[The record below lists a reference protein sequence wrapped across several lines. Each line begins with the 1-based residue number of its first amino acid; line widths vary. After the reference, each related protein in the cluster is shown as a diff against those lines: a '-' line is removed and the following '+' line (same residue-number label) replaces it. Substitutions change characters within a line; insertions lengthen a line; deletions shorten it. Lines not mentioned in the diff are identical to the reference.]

1 MNKKMR
7 EIRAQIEAKNEEA
20 IKFYDAKELEK
31 AESALAEIEDLERE
45 YKIAEKLFKTEKE
58 TVDDN
63 VVTQVKVNDKMKK
76 FADSIR
82 KIRNTMSEGTG
93 TEGGY
98 TVPEDVR
105 TDIEKL
111 REAKFNL
118 AQLVSVEKVSTM
130 SGKRTYKKRSSQ
142 TGFSKV
148 GEGNVI
154 GVKNTPQFDRL
165 SYEIGKYA
173 GILPVTNELLEDSD
187 ANIYNLLTEWIADES
202 RVTRNKLIIEKIK
215 EKAKTALTSLDDI
228 KKALNVT
235 LGQAF
240 KSTSRIV
247 TNDDGLQYLDTLKDE
262 EGKYLLQPNP
272 SNPMKLVLAAGA
284 TSIPVEVVPNADL
297 TSETVYTASTDAT
310 VQEGKTYYTRSGS
323 EGSYVYT
330 VVAEPTGNPS
340 SSSYYEI
347 TAYQIPVVIGDL
359 KEGIKL
365 FDRDLLNILA
375 SNTAAA
381 GDLNAFE
388 EDLTLYRAI
397 EREDVQTRD
406 ANAFVNGYI
415 EISNVASI

>member
-7 EIRAQIEAKNEEA
+7 EIRAQIEAKHEEA

-31 AESALAEIEDLERE
+31 AESKLAEIEDLERE

-58 TVDDN
+58 VVDDN
-63 VVTQVKVNDKMKK
+63 VVVKVKENEKVKN
-76 FADSIR
+76 FANAIR
-82 KIRNTMSEGTG
+82 SVRNMNEGTG

-98 TVPEDVR
+98 TVPEDVS
-105 TDIEKL
+105 TDIERL

-118 AQLVSVEKVSTM
+118 AQLVSVETVSTM

-148 GEGNVI
+148 GEGNAI
-154 GVKNTPQFDRL
+154 GTKNTPQFDRI

-187 ANIYNLLTEWIADES
+187 ANIYSLLIEWIADES
-202 RVTRNKLIIEKIK
+202 RVTRNKLIIEEIMT
-215 EKAKTALTSLDDI
+215 KTKTELTGLDDI
-228 KKALNVT
+228 KKVLNVT

-240 KSTSRIV
+240 KSTSKIV
-247 TNDDGLQYLDTLKDE
+247 TNDDGLQYLDTLKDSD
-262 EGKYLLQPNP
+262 GNYLLQPSP
-272 SNPMKLVLAAGA
+272 SDPMNLVLAAGA
-284 TSIPVEVVPNADL
+284 TVVPIRVVPNADL
-297 TSETVYTASTDAT
+297 ASETVYTASTDQT
-310 VQEGKTYYTRSGS
+310 VTAGKTYYTRSGS

-340 SSSYYEI
+340 SSSYYEV
-347 TAYQIPVVIGDL
+347 TASQIPVIIGDL

-365 FDRDLLNILA
+365 FDRKKVNILA
-375 SNTAAA
+375 SNVAAA
-381 GDLNAFE
+381 GELNAFE
-388 EDLTLYRAI
+388 EDLTLYRAV

-406 ANAFVNGYI
+406 ADAFVNGYI
-415 EISNVASI
+415 EISNTASI

>member
-7 EIRAQIEAKNEEA
+7 ELRTQIEVLNEEA
-20 IKFYDAKELEK
+20 VKCYENKDLTG
-31 AESALAEIEDLERE
+31 AESKLAEIEDLERE
-45 YKIAEKLFKTEKE
+45 YKIAEKLFKTEKGAI
-58 TVDDN
+58 DDK
-63 VVTQVKVNDKMKK
+63 VIEKVKVNDKIKN
-76 FADSIR
+76 FADNIR
-82 KIRNTMSEGTG
+82 KIRNNMSEGTG

-98 TVPEDVR
+98 TVPEDIR
-105 TDIEKL
+105 TDIERL

-118 AQLVSVEKVSTM
+118 GQLVSIEKVHTM

-148 GEGNVI
+148 GEGAAI
-154 GVKNTPQFDRL
+154 GLKNTPQFDRI

-187 ANIYNLLTEWIADES
+187 ANIYNLLIEWIADEG
-202 RVTRNKLIIEKIK
+202 RVTRNKLIIKKIN
-215 EKAKTALTSLDDI
+215 EKAKTALRGLDDI
-228 KKALNVT
+228 KKALNVD

-240 KSTSRIV
+240 KSTSKIV

-284 TSIPVEVVPNADL
+284 TTIPLEVVPNADF
-297 TSETVYTASTDAT
+297 TSENVYTASTDST

-340 SSSYYEI
+340 SSSYYEV
-347 TAYQIPVVIGDL
+347 TACHIPMVIGDL

-365 FDRDLLNILA
+365 FDREQLNILA
-375 SNTAAA
+375 SNVAAA

-406 ANAFVNGYI
+406 ADAFVNGYI
-415 EISNVASI
+415 EISNVASV

>member
-7 EIRAQIEAKNEEA
+7 EIRAQIEAKHEEA

-31 AESALAEIEDLERE
+31 AESKLAEIEDLERE

-58 TVDDN
+58 VVDDN
-63 VVTQVKVNDKMKK
+63 VVAKVKENEKVKN
-76 FADSIR
+76 FANAIR
-82 KIRNTMSEGTG
+82 SVRNMNEGTG

-98 TVPEDVR
+98 TVPEDVS
-105 TDIEKL
+105 TDIERL

-118 AQLVSVEKVSTM
+118 AQLVSVETVSTM

-148 GEGNVI
+148 GEGNTI
-154 GVKNTPQFDRL
+154 GLKNTPQFDRL

-215 EKAKTALTSLDDI
+215 EKTKTALTGLDDI

-240 KSTSRIV
+240 KSTSKII

-297 TSETVYTASTDAT
+297 ASENIYIASTDAT

-340 SSSYYEI
+340 TSSYYEV
-347 TAYQIPVVIGDL
+347 TASQIPVIIGDL

-365 FDRDLLNILA
+365 FDRKKVNILA
-375 SNTAAA
+375 SNVAAA
-381 GDLNAFE
+381 GELNAFE
-388 EDLTLYRAI
+388 EDLTLYRAV

-406 ANAFVNGYI
+406 ADAFVNGYI
-415 EISNVASI
+415 EISNTASI

>member
-7 EIRAQIEAKNEEA
+7 EVRAQIEAKHEEA

-31 AESALAEIEDLERE
+31 AESKLAEIEDLERE

-58 TVDDN
+58 VVDDN
-63 VVTQVKVNDKMKK
+63 VVAKVKENEKVKN
-76 FADSIR
+76 FANAIR
-82 KIRNTMSEGTG
+82 SVRNMNEGTG

-98 TVPEDVR
+98 TVPEDVS
-105 TDIEKL
+105 TDIERL

-118 AQLVSVEKVSTM
+118 AQLVSVETVSTM

-148 GEGNVI
+148 GEGNAI
-154 GVKNTPQFDRL
+154 GTKNTPQFDRI

-187 ANIYNLLTEWIADES
+187 ANIYSLLIEWIADES
-202 RVTRNKLIIEKIK
+202 RVTRNKLIIEEIMT
-215 EKAKTALTSLDDI
+215 KTKTELTGLDDI
-228 KKALNVT
+228 KKVLNVT

-240 KSTSRIV
+240 KSTSKIV
-247 TNDDGLQYLDTLKDE
+247 TNDDGLQYLDTLKDSD
-262 EGKYLLQPNP
+262 GNYLLQPSP
-272 SNPMKLVLAAGA
+272 SDPMNLVLAAGA
-284 TSIPVEVVPNADL
+284 TVVPIRVVPNADL
-297 TSETVYTASTDAT
+297 ASENVYTASTDQT
-310 VQEGKTYYTRSGS
+310 VTEGKTYYTRSGS

-340 SSSYYEI
+340 SSSYYEV
-347 TAYQIPVVIGDL
+347 TASQIPVIIGDL

-365 FDRDLLNILA
+365 FDRKKVNILA
-375 SNTAAA
+375 SNVAAA
-381 GDLNAFE
+381 GELNAFE
-388 EDLTLYRAI
+388 EDLTLYRAV

-406 ANAFVNGYI
+406 ADAFVNGYI
-415 EISNVASI
+415 EISNTASI

>member
-1 MNKKMR
+1 MVAKVKENEKVKNFANAIRSVRNMN
-7 EIRAQIEAKNEEA
+7 
-20 IKFYDAKELEK
+20 
-31 AESALAEIEDLERE
+31 
-45 YKIAEKLFKTEKE
+45 
-58 TVDDN
+58 
-63 VVTQVKVNDKMKK
+63 
-76 FADSIR
+76 
-82 KIRNTMSEGTG
+82 EGTG

-98 TVPEDVR
+98 TVPEDVS
-105 TDIEKL
+105 TDIERL

-118 AQLVSVEKVSTM
+118 AQLVSVETVSTM

-148 GEGNVI
+148 GEGNAI

-202 RVTRNKLIIEKIK
+202 RVTRNKLITEKIK

-240 KSTSRIV
+240 KSTSKIV

-284 TSIPVEVVPNADL
+284 TSIPVEVIPNADL
-297 TSETVYTASTDAT
+297 TSENVYTASTDAT

-330 VVAEPTGNPS
+330 VVSEPTGNPS
-340 SSSYYEI
+340 SSSYYEL

-365 FDRDLLNILA
+365 FDRELLNILA

-406 ANAFVNGYI
+406 ADAFVNGYI